1 VVIMS
6 DNDQRYITRDSLF
19 VLAALR
25 VDGREPAV
33 RVKIRNLSAGGLMAE
48 GALRIMRGTPVT
60 VEIRNVGWVEGS
72 VAWVQDTR
80 FGIAFDEEIDH
91 KAARANASPPATANS
106 FVPMRPMSSINHV
119 DPAQLRKI

>member
-1 VVIMS
+1 MS
-6 DNDQRYITRDSLF
+6 DTDQRHITRDSLF

-25 VDGREPAV
+25 VDGREPSV

-48 GALRIMRGTPVT
+48 GDVRIMRGTPVSI
-60 VEIRNVGWVEGS
+60 EIRNVGWVEGA

-91 KAARANASPPATANS
+91 KSARINTPMPATANS
-106 FVPMRPMSSINHV
+106 FVPLRPLAALHQV

>member
-1 VVIMS
+1 MS
-6 DNDQRYITRDSLF
+6 DTEQRHITRDSLF

-25 VDGREPAV
+25 MNGRDPAC

-48 GALRIMRGTPVT
+48 GDLRILRGTPVS
-60 VEIRNVGWVEGS
+60 VEIRNVGWVEGV

-80 FGIAFDEEIDH
+80 FGIAFNEEIDH
-91 KAARANASPPATANS
+91 KAVRANASGSTVPNN
-106 FVPMRPMSSINHV
+106 FVPLRPMASINDV